1 MKRLIF
7 VNGPMGVGKST
18 VCRELQKLL
27 APCAYLDG
35 DWCWD
40 LVPFTVTEETKEL
53 VLGNAAH
60 LLRSF
65 LDCSAVETVL
75 FAWVLPKREIIDELL
90 SRIGG
95 GAEFRLF
102 TLTAGEQTLA
112 ARLEAD
118 VREGRREAGVIARAL
133 SYIPL
138 YAADMGGVR
147 IGTDALAAA
156 DVARTIA
163 DMVRPGGRK

>member
-65 LDCSAVETVL
+65 LNCSAVETVL

-90 SRIGG
+90 SGS
-95 GAEFRLF
+95 
-102 TLTAGEQTLA
+102 
-112 ARLEAD
+112 
-118 VREGRREAGVIARAL
+118 EAGRNFVCSR
-133 SYIPL
+133 S
-138 YAADMGGVR
+138 
-147 IGTDALAAA
+147 
-156 DVARTIA
+156 
-163 DMVRPGGRK
+163 RPGNRPLQRGWKPTSGKAEERPT